1 MPVAIL
7 LNSLMISFAARADDA
22 PCRRD
27 GDRVSC
33 TAEGFKT
40 LTDLVVEHRARADKC
55 ELRLVDAKK
64 DTEDMVVALHACQA
78 ALAAV
83 PPCPPPKSP
92 IKPLLG
98 VAAAVAGTVLL
109 SVGLVADVP
118 DSVRL
123 PLAGVGLAGIGG
135 SIVLVWP

>member
-33 TAEGFKT
+33 TADGFKT
-40 LTDLVVEHRARADKC
+40 LTNLVVEHRARADKC

-64 DTEDMVVALHACQA
+64 DTEDMVAALHACEA

-83 PPCPPPKSP
+83 PPPEPPRSP
-92 IKPLLG
+92 MRPLIGYALG
-98 VAAAVAGTVLL
+98 VVGASALTVALLASVDATPRAVIGTLGLASVAG
-109 SVGLVADVP
+109 GA
-118 DSVRL
+118 
-123 PLAGVGLAGIGG
+123 
-135 SIVLVWP
+135 VLVLP